1 MKIPSGGVITLLRF
15 LRRALPLVAVSL
27 SLRAHASPVE
37 IKFGGAIAS
46 DLRFRLS
53 SFEVPGGDETT
64 PFPRQQRLLKAG
76 FSRNENLIKAQLS
89 INVAKRVKAVGDM
102 DFVFYGYSDIT
113 DLDSASLAERVDP
126 YRIESSAGYI
136 DIYRLLPGLD
146 LRLGRQVVSWGAA
159 DKFNPT
165 NNLNTLDLSDSTQFG
180 RALGNQMIRL
190 DYNPWKDLTFT
201 LVWVPVFRPARLPRT
216 ARVAL
221 GEVQRAAPVQNES
234 QRNQLLTL
242 ASIYGPNNVKIF
254 TMQPETTIQN
264 SQVGFRVSKGFGG
277 IDFSLSYYYG
287 RFGIPVP
294 AWSIFKPGG
303 TVEIGVVWPR
313 MQVLGFDLAGSI
325 DKLGGLGYWLEV
337 GIFFPQ
343 EVRFGVY
350 SDLFGTRDPITFT
363 GSDRDGWS
371 TKIGG
376 TEATR
381 GIVIPKTPF
390 PKVTFGVDYSFNK
403 YVYGNFQYVYGFI
416 DEFGAGKATYAKPG
430 AVIGDQPRVESRLGH
445 YFVLGPD
452 LKLVDERLLLRLFGA
467 FKIPQWD
474 DPSKKFTAVLYPQIA
489 YAVAAGTE
497 ISLGAFIFLG
507 DRSTKFGDPAA
518 GASEIFLRGK
528 FTY

>member
-1 MKIPSGGVITLLRF
+1 MNRPLL
-15 LRRALPLVAVSL
+15 LLLVCA
-27 SLRAHASPVE
+27 AAPAFASPVE
-37 IKFGGAIAS
+37 VKFGGAIAS

-53 SFEVPGGDETT
+53 SFEIPSGSETT
-64 PFPRQQRLLKAG
+64 PYPTQQRLLKAG

-89 INVAKRVKAVGDM
+89 INVLNKVKAVGDI
-102 DFVFYGYSDIT
+102 DFVFYGYSDIN
-113 DLDSASLAERVDP
+113 DLDAAALQERVDP
-126 YRIESSAGYI
+126 YRLESSAGYL

-190 DYNPWKDLTFT
+190 DYNPWKDLVFT

-221 GEVQRAAPVQNES
+221 TQVERPPPLQDDS
-234 QRNQLLTL
+234 QRNALLDL
-242 ASIYGPNNVKIF
+242 AAIMSPTNVKIF
-254 TMQPETTIQN
+254 TLQPEPKIEN
-264 SQVGFRVSKGFGG
+264 SQVGFRISKGLGG
-277 IDFSLSYYYG
+277 VDFSLSYYYG

-294 AWSIFKPGG
+294 AWSIFRNNG
-303 TVEIGVVWPR
+303 TVDIGVIWPR

-343 EVRFGVY
+343 EVRFGIY
-350 SDLFGTRDPITFT
+350 SEAFGPITFT
-363 GSDRDGWS
+363 GNDKDGYS
-371 TKIGG
+371 AKIGG
-376 TEATR
+376 AEAQR

-390 PKVTFGVDYSFNK
+390 PKVTFGMDYSFNK
-403 YVYGNFQYVYGFI
+403 HVYGNFQYVYGFI
-416 DEFGAGKATYAKPG
+416 DEFGAGKQAYPVVG
-430 AVIGDQPRVESRLGH
+430 AEVGSRPRLESRLGH
-445 YFVLGPD
+445 YLVLGPD
-452 LKLVDERLLLRLFGA
+452 IKLLDERLLIRLFGA
-467 FKIPQWD
+467 FKVPQWD

-497 ISLGAFIFLG
+497 ISLGAFVFLG

-518 GASEIFLRGK
+518 GATEIFLRGK

>member
-1 MKIPSGGVITLLRF
+1 MRIAPASICVGLSV
-15 LRRALPLVAVSL
+15 ALSSAVAI
-27 SLRAHASPVE
+27 ASPVD
-37 IKFGGAIAS
+37 IKFGGAIGT

-53 SFEVPGGDETT
+53 KFEVPSGGEAT
-64 PFPRQQRLLKAG
+64 PYPTQQRLLKYG
-76 FSRNENLIKAQLS
+76 FSRNENLIKAQLT
-89 INVAKRVKAVGDM
+89 INVANRVKAVGDV
-102 DFVFYGYSDIT
+102 DFVFYGYSDIN
-113 DLDSASLAERVDP
+113 DLDAASLQERVDP
-126 YRIESSAGYI
+126 YRLESSAGYI

-146 LRLGRQVVSWGAA
+146 LRLGRQVVAWGTA

-190 DYNPWKDLTFT
+190 DYNPWKDLVFT

-221 GEVQRAAPVQNES
+221 AQVERPPPLQDDS
-234 QRNQLLTL
+234 QRNALLDLT
-242 ASIYGPNNVKIF
+242 AIFPPTNVKVF
-254 TMQPETTIQN
+254 ALQPETNIQN
-264 SQVGFRVSKGFGG
+264 SQVGFRVAKGFGG

-287 RFGIPVP
+287 RFGLPVP

-303 TVEIGVVWPR
+303 TVEIGVIWPR
-313 MQVLGFDLAGSI
+313 MQVLGFDMAGSI
-325 DKLGGLGYWLEV
+325 EKLGGLGYWLEV
-337 GIFFPQ
+337 GVFFPQ
-343 EVRFGVY
+343 EVRFGIY
-350 SDLFGTRDPITFT
+350 SDVFGQRDPITFT
-363 GSDRDGWS
+363 GSKEAGYS
-371 TKIGG
+371 AKIGG
-376 TEATR
+376 AEAER

-403 YVYGNFQYVYGFI
+403 YVYANFQYVYGFI
-416 DEFGAGKATYAKPG
+416 DEFGAGKQGYPKVG
-430 AVIGDQPRVESRLGH
+430 AMVGDRPRLESRLGH

-452 LKLVDERLLLRLFGA
+452 IKVLDERLLIRLFGA

-474 DPSKKFTAVLYPQIA
+474 DPSKKFTAVLYPQLA

-497 ISLGAFIFLG
+497 LALGAFIFLG

-518 GASEIFLRGK
+518 GATEIFLRGK

>member
-1 MKIPSGGVITLLRF
+1 MKTPSGSAIALLRI

-136 DIYRLLPGLD
+136 DVYRLLPGLD
-146 LRLGRQVVSWGAA
+146 LRLGRQVVRGAA

-242 ASIYGPNNVKIF
+242 ASIYGPTNVKIF

-264 SQVGFRVSKGFGG
+264 SQVGLRVSKGFGG

-287 RFGIPVP
+287 RSAFRCRRGR
-294 AWSIFKPGG
+294 SSSRGLLL
-303 TVEIGVVWPR
+303 EIGVVWPR
-313 MQVLGFDLAGSI
+313 MQVLGFDMAGSI
-325 DKLGGLGYWLEV
+325 DKLGR
-337 GIFFPQ
+337 P
-343 EVRFGVY
+343 
-350 SDLFGTRDPITFT
+350 
-363 GSDRDGWS
+363 
-371 TKIGG
+371 
-376 TEATR
+376 
-381 GIVIPKTPF
+381 
-390 PKVTFGVDYSFNK
+390 
-403 YVYGNFQYVYGFI
+403 
-416 DEFGAGKATYAKPG
+416 
-430 AVIGDQPRVESRLGH
+430 
-445 YFVLGPD
+445 
-452 LKLVDERLLLRLFGA
+452 RLLARGRHLLSAGGPLRRL
-467 FKIPQWD
+467 
-474 DPSKKFTAVLYPQIA
+474 L
-489 YAVAAGTE
+489 
-497 ISLGAFIFLG
+497 
-507 DRSTKFGDPAA
+507 RSVRHA
-518 GASEIFLRGK
+518 
-528 FTY
+528 